1 VKRALGALILLLS
14 VCAAGASAAP
24 AFRASLDREAV
35 APGEPFLYQ
44 VTLTVGNDEVTAYRP
59 PDFHGLQVVEAPR
72 FPSRSTNMQ
81 IIGGQ
86 TTVENGFTWTY
97 QLAAPSNAKGT
108 LTIGAARVKVG
119 GHDVASNSVPVP
131 IGASSG
137 AATARQARPGAPGG
151 PGGLLQQLFG
161 GGARAP
167 FDNEEGPGAMTSAPG
182 AAFIRVVPDKTRL
195 FVGEQL
201 TVGWYLYLT
210 QSQNRYETISEPHT
224 DGFWVEDIPS
234 TNPQGRLSFTEQT
247 MNGRTYSVA
256 LLFKKALF
264 PLAAGK
270 LTITPMEAEV
280 AQVDFFGS
288 PVRARRLKTEPLVI
302 EAQPLPKAGEPAG
315 FDPAN
320 VGKYEISAVV
330 DRPSVAVGDAVT
342 LRVAVKGAGNVRNV
356 KAPSLPPL
364 PGWKSYEPKT
374 DIAVDAA
381 DVVTGTKTVEWL
393 LRAER
398 PGRTTVPPL
407 EMETFDPAAKR
418 FTSLRTAP
426 IDLTVTGEASSAAA
440 PVAGGGAPAPAGPDV
455 VALGGIRPIHAR
467 GGLARAAGAAFLHSR
482 AFTATVVVPPVAWV
496 LVLGFGRARARLSGD
511 EQRNRRRR
519 LRSLVRRRLR
529 DAEAHRT
536 AGRVPAFY
544 AEIDR
549 VVREALAERLNTPVG
564 GLQVDE
570 LRALLARRG
579 LADADTT
586 AIIAVLATCDE
597 ARFAPG
603 GAAADPAALAAVE
616 GRAADLVGTIQ
627 RAPLRPEGGA

>member
-1 VKRALGALILLLS
+1 MKRAAWGLAALLGVWSATAQ
-14 VCAAGASAAP
+14 AASS
-24 AFRASLDREAV
+24 FRAGLDREAV
-35 APGEPFLYQ
+35 APGEPFVYQ
-44 VTLTVGNDEVTAYRP
+44 VTLTAGNDEVTDYRP

-97 QLAAPSNAKGT
+97 QLAVPSSAKGT
-108 LTIGAARVKVG
+108 LTIGAARVKVA
-119 GHDVASNSVPVP
+119 GHDLASNSVPVR

-137 AATARQARPGAPGG
+137 AGAARAARPGAAAG
-151 PGGLLQQLFG
+151 PGGLFQQLFG
-161 GGARAP
+161 GGARSP
-167 FDNEEGPGAMTSAPG
+167 FDDDEAPGAVTSAPG
-182 AAFIRVVPDKTRL
+182 AAFIRVVPDKTRV

-264 PLAAGK
+264 PLAPGK

-288 PVRARRLKTEPLVI
+288 PVRARRLKTEPLVV
-302 EAQPLPKAGEPAG
+302 EALPLPKAGEPAG
-315 FDPAN
+315 FDPVN

-356 KAPSLPPL
+356 KAPSLPEL

-374 DIAVDAA
+374 DIAVEAG

-407 EMETFDPAAKR
+407 QLDTFDPSAKR
-418 FTSLRTAP
+418 YEAVRTAP
-426 IDLTVTGEASSAAA
+426 IDLVVTGEASSAPA
-440 PVAGGGAPAPAGPDV
+440 PVAGNAAAPAGSTEP
-455 VALGGIRPIHAR
+455 ALGGIRPIHAR
-467 GGLARAAGAAFLHSR
+467 GGLSRAAGAAFLHSR
-482 AFTATVVVPPVAWV
+482 AFTATVVLPPLAWA
-496 LVLGFGRARARLSGD
+496 LVLGLGRIRARLSGD

-529 DAEAHRT
+529 QAEAHRT

-549 VVREALAERLNTPVG
+549 VVREALAEHLNTPVA
-564 GLQVDE
+564 GLQVNE
-570 LRALLARRG
+570 LRALLAQRG
-579 LADADTT
+579 LNDADT
-586 AIIAVLATCDE
+586 AEVVAVLATCDE

-616 GRAADLVGTIQ
+616 GRAADLVGNIE
-627 RAPLRPEGGA
+627 RAPLRPEAGA